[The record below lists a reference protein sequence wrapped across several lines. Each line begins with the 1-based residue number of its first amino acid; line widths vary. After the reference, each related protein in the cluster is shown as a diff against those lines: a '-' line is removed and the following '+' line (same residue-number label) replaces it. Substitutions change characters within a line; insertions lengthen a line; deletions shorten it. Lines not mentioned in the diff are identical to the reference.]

1 MPSFLYRARDKSG
14 ALVTGSL
21 EAASMDEIEASLD
34 RMGLIPINVT
44 QGKPSFRLT
53 TLRKF
58 FEKIPPQEIIVFSR
72 QLATLFGAGVPLT
85 KALFTLERQA
95 SAEPFRKVV
104 KSLREDIEAG
114 SGLAAAIRK
123 HPAAFPELY
132 ASMIEAGEAG
142 GILEEVLNRLAAM
155 LEKNSENR
163 AKIKSATL
171 YPKIVVAGLA
181 VAIII
186 LMSFVV
192 PRFSQL
198 YSSFKIELPL
208 PTRMLIAISDFALSY
223 WYLLLAGGISLFIA
237 LKVFLRTER
246 GKDFWD
252 KSIIKIP
259 IFGPL
264 ILKSVLSRF
273 SRVLGSLYRSGLPI
287 LQSLDIVSRAVDNRL
302 IAAEVKR
309 IEGEVRAGR
318 PLSEELGKSGQFP
331 PMVVQMV
338 GVGEDTGGL
347 DEMLDKVSEYY
358 DQEVDASIR
367 NLATTLEPVLLAFI
381 FAIVLFLALAI
392 FLPMWDIIKV
402 VKR

>member
-123 HPAAFPELY
+123 HPAVFPELY

-142 GILEEVLNRLAAM
+142 GILEEVLKRLAAM

-331 PMVVQMV
+331 PLVVQMV

>member
-95 SAEPFRKVV
+95 SAEPFRKIV

-123 HPAAFPELY
+123 HPAVFPELY

-142 GILEEVLNRLAAM
+142 GILEEVLKRLAAM

-252 KSIIKIP
+252 KSVIKIP

-381 FAIVLFLALAI
+381 FVIVLFLALAI